1 MTTSDP
7 QTAFVWTW
15 LPGATGPVVAGR
27 IDVDGPM
34 HTFTYA
40 RSYRDRADAVPLYEP
55 ELPLVAGMQ
64 RPPGGLTIAG
74 RLRDSGPDSWGQRV
88 ILTQHFGHL
97 TGTRNVSELS
107 LLTYLL
113 ESGSDRIGGLDF
125 QISASEYVQRT
136 ASSATIEQL
145 MAAAADIQAGRVLP
159 SPLADALIRGTSV
172 GGARPKVLLADGEC
186 GLIAKFASTTDI
198 RPVVKAE
205 GVAMELAR
213 RVALNVAPSRV
224 TQVAGKDVLLVE
236 RFDRPGGGRRLHIV
250 SALTILGLDE
260 FAGAR
265 YGSYALLAD
274 HIRRSFTHPAAT
286 LHELFS
292 RIVFN
297 ILVGNTDDHPRNHAA
312 FVNADS
318 GLTLTPAY
326 DICPQP
332 RSGTEANQAMA
343 IGPNGER
350 TSQLA
355 TCLAAC
361 HTYLL
366 DTTQA
371 KAIIDTQT
379 DVIQTQWDEAADV
392 ARLTEL
398 ERRQLL
404 HREILNEYA
413 FRKLQDL
420 LQCR

>member
-1 MTTSDP
+1 
-7 QTAFVWTW
+7 
-15 LPGATGPVVAGR
+15 
-27 IDVDGPM
+27 
-34 HTFTYA
+34 
-40 RSYRDRADAVPLYEP
+40 
-55 ELPLVAGMQ
+55 
-64 RPPGGLTIAG
+64 
-74 RLRDSGPDSWGQRV
+74 
-88 ILTQHFGHL
+88 
-97 TGTRNVSELS
+97 

-125 QISASEYVQRT
+125 QISASEYVPRT
-136 ASSATIEQL
+136 VSSATLEQL
-145 MAAAADIQAGRVLP
+145 MAAAADIEAGRVLP
-159 SPLADALIRGTSV
+159 SPLAAALTRGTSI
-172 GGARPKVLLADGEC
+172 GGARPKVLLADGER
-186 GLIAKFASTTDI
+186 GLIAKFASATDV

-213 RVALNVAPSRV
+213 RVGLDVAPSRV

-274 HIRRSFTHPAAT
+274 HIRRSFTYPAAT
-286 LHELFS
+286 LRELFS

-312 FVNADS
+312 LVNADRS
-318 GLTLTPAY
+318 LTLTPAY

-343 IGPNGER
+343 IGLNGER
-350 TSQLA
+350 SSQLA

-361 HTYLL
+361 HIYLL

-371 KAIIDTQT
+371 KSIIDTQT
-379 DVIQTQWDEAADV
+379 DVIQTQWDEAADA

-413 FRKLQDL
+413 LRNLVAATDIQLPPLCSRGYPNVRSCRDWRTPCL
-420 LQCR
+420 LAMSGLRIYPQKIAIGSGRSRGAGHRSGLMALSGHRGGSGRAGISTAGIR